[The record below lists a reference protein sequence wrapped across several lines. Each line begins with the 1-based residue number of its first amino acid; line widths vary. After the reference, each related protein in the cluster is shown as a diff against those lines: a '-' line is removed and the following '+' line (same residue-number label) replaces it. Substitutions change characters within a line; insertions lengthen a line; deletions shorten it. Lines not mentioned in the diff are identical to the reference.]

1 MPYTREQV
9 QAIKAKRKAT
19 ILDESLKLFAI
30 NGYDAVTI
38 DDIAKASKMTHSLFY
53 HYFKSKEE
61 IFKELLELAK
71 DTKHPFKVD
80 ESLSPKTKIQE
91 LIIDVLTVIAA
102 RDKSTYYLYL
112 FLNIHFQKTL
122 NLKKPKHSETIFGA
136 LYRYIEEGQKEG
148 TIIAC
153 DPKELIMAF
162 ASMLSGLAYSSIKN
176 QDKKIMLP
184 SVNTILNLFL
194 TK

>member
-1 MPYTREQV
+1 MPYTREQTE
-9 QAIKAKRKAT
+9 AIKAKRKAT

-61 IFKELLELAK
+61 IFKKLLELAK
-71 DTKHPFKVD
+71 DTRHPFIVD
-80 ESLSPKTKIQE
+80 ESLNPKTKIHE
-91 LIIDVLTVIAA
+91 LIVNVLSVIAA
-102 RDKSTYYLYL
+102 SDKSTYYLYL

-122 NLKKPKHSETIFGA
+122 NLKKPKDSETIFGA

-148 TIIAC
+148 TIIEC

-162 ASMLSGLAYSSIKN
+162 ASMLSGLAYTSIKN

-184 SVNTILNLFL
+184 SDKTILNLFL
-194 TK
+194 AK

>member
-1 MPYTREQV
+1 MPYTREQTE
-9 QAIKAKRKAT
+9 AIKAKRKAT

-61 IFKELLELAK
+61 IFKKLLELAK
-71 DTKHPFKVD
+71 DTRHPFIVD
-80 ESLSPKTKIQE
+80 ESLNPKTKIHE
-91 LIIDVLTVIAA
+91 LIVNVLSVIAA
-102 RDKSTYYLYL
+102 SDKSTYYLYL
-112 FLNIHFQKTL
+112 FLYFHFQKTL

-136 LYRYIEEGQKEG
+136 LYRYIEERKKEG
-148 TIIAC
+148 IIEC
-153 DPKELIMAF
+153 DPKELIIAF
-162 ASMLSGLAYSSIKN
+162 ASMLSGLAYTSIKN

-184 SVNTILNLFL
+184 SDKTILNLFL
-194 TK
+194 AK